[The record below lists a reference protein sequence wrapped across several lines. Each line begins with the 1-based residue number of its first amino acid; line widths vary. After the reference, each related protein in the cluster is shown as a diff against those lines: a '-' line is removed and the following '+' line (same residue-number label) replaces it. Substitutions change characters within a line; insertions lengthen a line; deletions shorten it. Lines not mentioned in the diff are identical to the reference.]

1 MAGRPQTHRTI
12 AFDIDVFDQA
22 MQLAAVEHESFSAFV
37 RRVLLKEIRAAIRDG
52 RLKPVEEANRR
63 K

>member
-1 MAGRPQTHRTI
+1 MRAMYMGRPQTHRTI
-12 AFDIDVFDQA
+12 GFDIDVFDQA
-22 MQLAAVEHESFSAFV
+22 IALAAVEHEPFSGFV

-52 RLKPVEEANRR
+52 RLPAPEK